1 MIYKNQYKSFIGNI
15 ITLPHTVK
23 DPGLFPSGIRIA
35 QFPKRQKAGTA
46 CTLLPPIRSISLTEY
61 KKTAGT

>member
-23 DPGLFPSGIRIA
+23 DPGALS
-35 QFPKRQKAGTA
+35 KRHPNCA
-46 CTLLPPIRSISLTEY
+46 IS
-61 KKTAGT
+61 